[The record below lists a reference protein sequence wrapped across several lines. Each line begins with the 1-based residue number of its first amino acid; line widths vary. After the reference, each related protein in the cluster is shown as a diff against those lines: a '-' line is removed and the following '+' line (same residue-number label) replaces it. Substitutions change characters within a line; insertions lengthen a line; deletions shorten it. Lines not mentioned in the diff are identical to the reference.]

1 MSVDAAPII
10 FITNR
15 QGALANVTDAT
26 EAQLQQAF
34 SGVKCSGNVFAGGG
48 AGDIQVYLREP
59 LSRTMNTTEYTVFR
73 YPDFSGNSQETG
85 VAGHNPLNGLGCDT
99 GFQALACRG
108 EGSSRFCILI
118 TRTSEPSSCQGQ

>member
-1 MSVDAAPII
+1 MSVGAAPII

-59 LSRTMNTTEYTVFR
+59 LSGTMNTTEYTVFR
-73 YPDFSGNSQETG
+73 YPDCSGIPTFPVMSGN
-85 VAGHNPLNGLGCDT
+85 GCSWPQPT
-99 GFQALACRG
+99 QRPSLCYG
-108 EGSSRFCILI
+108 GSNTVLFW
-118 TRTSEPSSCQGQ
+118 

>member
-1 MSVDAAPII
+1 MSVGAAPII

-34 SGVKCSGNVFAGGG
+34 SGVKCSGNAFSGVKCSGNVFAGGG

-59 LSRTMNTTEYTVFR
+59 LSGTMNTTEYTVFR
-73 YPDFSGNSQETG
+73 YPDCSGIPTFP
-85 VAGHNPLNGLGCDT
+85 VT
-99 GFQALACRG
+99 VRK
-108 EGSSRFCILI
+108 RV
-118 TRTSEPSSCQGQ
+118 

>member
-1 MSVDAAPII
+1 MSVGAAPII

-59 LSRTMNTTEYTVFR
+59 LSGTMNTTEYTVFR

-85 VAGHNPLNGLGCDT
+85 VAGHNPLNGLACGT
-99 GFQALACRG
+99 GPQAWAFRV
-108 EGSSRFCILI
+108 ERYSRFCI
-118 TRTSEPSSCQGQ
+118 R

>member
-1 MSVDAAPII
+1 MSVGAAPII

-59 LSRTMNTTEYTVFR
+59 LSGTMNTTEYTVFR

-85 VAGHNPLNGLGCDT
+85 VAGHNPLNGLACGT
-99 GFQALACRG
+99 GSQAWAFRV
-108 EGSSRFCILI
+108 ERYSRFCIRMDR
-118 TRTSEPSSCQGQ
+118 RTQPRICKGM